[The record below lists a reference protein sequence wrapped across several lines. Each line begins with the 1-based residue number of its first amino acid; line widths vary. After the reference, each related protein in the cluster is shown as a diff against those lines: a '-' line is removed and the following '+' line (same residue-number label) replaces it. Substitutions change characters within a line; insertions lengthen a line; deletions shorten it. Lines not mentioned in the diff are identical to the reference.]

1 MKTCRTILLA
11 ALLATC
17 ATPLAATQTGAAPH
31 GIPQSPIHIENKL
44 DANAR
49 AIESNRQ
56 AAEDVR
62 SIARYNTTLLVG
74 AILLMLVMC
83 MLNVICLVI
92 WKAPSRTTSTADLE
106 ALIEGKVKQALRK
119 AGPI

>member
-11 ALLATC
+11 VLLVPC

-31 GIPQSPIHIENKL
+31 GIPQSPIRLENKL

-74 AILLMLVMC
+74 AILLMLAMC

-92 WKAPSRTTSTADLE
+92 RQAPPRTSQADLE
-106 ALIEGKVKQALRK
+106 ALIEGKVWQALRK
-119 AGPI
+119 AGRA